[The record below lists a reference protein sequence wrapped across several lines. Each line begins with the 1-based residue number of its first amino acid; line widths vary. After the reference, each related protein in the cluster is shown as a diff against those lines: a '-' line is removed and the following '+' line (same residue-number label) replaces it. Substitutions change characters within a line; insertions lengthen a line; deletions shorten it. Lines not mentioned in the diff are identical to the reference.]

1 MHSKTFIF
9 SLFIQCILFCLFL
22 TANTLLAQEETKK
35 HVVQELDNYYSLSLK
50 YDVSVNDLR
59 NANPGISS
67 PKPGD
72 ILIIPAKGVSHSE
85 SGNKNCASLKKARH
99 ETCRVAL
106 MIPLGLDQVADTS
119 WIKSFSPSSI
129 NETVPFRFIQFYQGF
144 MMAADSLREEG
155 LNVEIHVYDVD
166 QQASKAIN
174 VLRDPDLKQMDIIFG
189 PFFKSTFSL
198 VADFAMA
205 NHIYLVNPLTSR
217 QDILHG
223 NPYVFKLLPSVESQP
238 ALLAELARRD
248 FPGYRIIFF
257 TANKYQNNELTEQFR
272 LALSDTEKA
281 GNREVFFVDYASD
294 SIQGFYDHASHAEP
308 NLVVIY
314 ADNDALPAAMLGKL
328 NALKKDYQITVI
340 GLPEWEKFSNIESK
354 YMIELNAVIFM
365 SSYIDYDSEKN
376 KTFIQAYRAKYFD
389 EPMNYAFSGF
399 DAAYFFLRALIYYGD
414 DFEKCLNE
422 TGTRLIQNQ
431 FHFEQKVDGGF
442 DNTNWNILEY
452 YEYSLLRK

>member
-1 MHSKTFIF
+1 MRSKIFIL
-9 SLFIQCILFCLFL
+9 SLFIQSLLFCMLL
-22 TANTLLAQEETKK
+22 AVNPLLAQEEAKK

-50 YDVSVNDLR
+50 YDISVNDLR

-72 ILIIPAKGVSHSE
+72 VLIIPVKGVSHSE
-85 SGNKNCASLKKARH
+85 PGYKDCIASKKARH
-99 ETCRVAL
+99 EIIRVAL
-106 MIPLGLDQVADTS
+106 MIPLVLEQVADTA
-119 WIKSFSPSSI
+119 WIESLSPSNISEI
-129 NETVPFRFIQFYQGF
+129 VPFRFIQFYQGF
-144 MMAADSLREEG
+144 MMAADSLRKEG

-166 QQASKAIN
+166 QQTSKAIN
-174 VLRDPDLKQMDIIFG
+174 VLRNPDLKKMDIIFG
-189 PFFKSTFSL
+189 PFFKSTFSI

-205 NHIYLVNPLTSR
+205 NHIHLVNPLTSR

-272 LALSDTEKA
+272 MALSNTEKA
-281 GNREVFFVDYASD
+281 GNHKVFFVDYASD
-294 SIQGFYDHASHAEP
+294 SIQGFFDHASHVEP
-308 NLVVIY
+308 NLVIIY

-354 YMIELNAVIFM
+354 YLLDLNAVIFM
-365 SSYIDYDSEKN
+365 SSYVDYNSEKI
-376 KTFIQAYRAKYFD
+376 KAFVQDYRSRYFD
-389 EPMNYAFSGF
+389 EPLNYAFTGF
-399 DAAYFFLRALIYYGD
+399 DACYFFMRALLYYGS
-414 DFEKCLNE
+414 DFEKCVNE
-422 TGTRLIQNQ
+422 TGTILIQNQ
-431 FHFEQKVDGGF
+431 YHFDHKEDGGY
-442 DNTNWNILEY
+442 DNINWNILQY
-452 YEYSLLRK
+452 YEYTLIRK